1 LENAETLN
9 GILQGDLARI
19 TEKPQSLSGGSSSER
34 VSIGTLQ
41 EEFDQ
46 SIRHHRNLSE
56 QLDNDLSTSIL
67 FLILPPV
74 EPEENLSPQEVRQL
88 LEKEHEKTL
97 KAIGIANTA
106 EKRVQELTRV
116 IYGGS
121 PSPPPEM
128 SSSRLEFDDE
138 ILGDLGDNTDVSEVS
153 MPDFPSY
160 AEDIGATN
168 DWLREGKARLLRENT
183 YLIFISRF
191 QIRKARTAQVL
202 WVDTRRDN
210 RQLKA
215 QLHECQGDRGVLE
228 YN

>member
-1 LENAETLN
+1 MENAETLN
-9 GILQGDLARI
+9 GILQEDLARI
-19 TEKPQSLSGGSSSER
+19 TEKPRSLSGGSSSER

-41 EEFDQ
+41 EEFDR
-46 SIRHHRNLSE
+46 SIGHHRNLSE
-56 QLDNDLSTSIL
+56 QLDDNLSASIPS
-67 FLILPPV
+67 LILPPV
-74 EPEENLSPQEVRQL
+74 EPEENLSPQEVRRL

-97 KAIGIANTA
+97 KAISLANTA

-121 PSPPPEM
+121 PSPSPEM

-138 ILGDLGDNTDVSEVS
+138 ILGDLGGNIDEEEDF

-160 AEDIGATN
+160 DEDIRATN
-168 DWLREGKARLLRENT
+168 DWLREEKVRLLRVNT

-191 QIRKARTAQVL
+191 QIRKARILQDL

-215 QLHECQGDRGVLE
+215 QLHEC
-228 YN
+228 

>member
-1 LENAETLN
+1 M
-9 GILQGDLARI
+9 
-19 TEKPQSLSGGSSSER
+19 
-34 VSIGTLQ
+34 
-41 EEFDQ
+41 
-46 SIRHHRNLSE
+46 SE
-56 QLDNDLSTSIL
+56 QLDDDLSASISS
-67 FLILPPV
+67 LILPPV
-74 EPEENLSPQEVRQL
+74 EPEENLSPQEVHRL

-106 EKRVQELTRV
+106 EKRVQELTQV

-138 ILGDLGDNTDVSEVS
+138 ILGDLGGNIDEEEDSI
-153 MPDFPSY
+153 PDFPPY
-160 AEDIGATN
+160 DEDIGATN
-168 DWLREGKARLLRENT
+168 DWLREEKARLLRVNT

-191 QIRKARTAQVL
+191 QIRKARTAQDL

-215 QLHECQGDRGVLE
+215 QLHECQGDRG
-228 YN
+228 Y